1 MPKEKM
7 EKKITVIFR
16 VFFGRRRRRLF
27 FFFHTH
33 TKSFLVLHILLIQ
46 TLNMWNRM
54 QLNKCFVRLLVK
66 FLQICMSSLSFF
78 FA

>member
-27 FFFHTH
+27 FFFSYTYKKFSCITH
-33 TKSFLVLHILLIQ
+33 SIDTNS
-46 TLNMWNRM
+46 
-54 QLNKCFVRLLVK
+54 
-66 FLQICMSSLSFF
+66 
-78 FA
+78 